1 MGLKEKRS
9 ETLVG
14 LFVLVGLLALGGLIL
29 QFGKF
34 SDKFKGEYTLFV
46 EFKDASGLIEG
57 SEVRMGGARVG
68 KVINKPRLT
77 DDLTVMVEL
86 SVDERVKLYKGS
98 EFLIQSVT
106 LLGDKMV
113 VVVPPEIKSE
123 QYYAD
128 GDFIM
133 GGGAGGLDA
142 LQSDAES
149 VARDAR
155 GLMKD
160 ARTSLLKV
168 DAALDDIRAVAG
180 RLSETLEKVNSE
192 ILDDQNTNNL
202 RETFANLEQT
212 SAKFKNAS
220 EQLDPVMQD
229 LRGAITSVKN
239 AADSADKTF
248 ASANEQIKKLEPAL
262 AEVPVAVSSLSDTAK
277 KAGAFLDQA
286 SSTVGKL
293 EEGDGLLG
301 AITTDEEVGTDAKTF
316 IKNLKRYGI
325 LGYKDDETKDDS
337 DARKSRYR
345 GPRR

>member
-1 MGLKEKRS
+1 MDLKEKRS

-14 LFVLVGLLALGGLIL
+14 LFVLVGLLTLGGLIL
-29 QFGKF
+29 QFGQF
-34 SDKFKGEYTLFV
+34 SDQFKGEYKLYV

-68 KVINKPRLT
+68 KVVTNPKLT

-86 SVDERVKLYKGS
+86 SIDDRIKINKGS
-98 EFLIQSVT
+98 NFLIQSVT

-113 VVVPPEIKSE
+113 VIVPPEIKSE
-123 QYYAD
+123 DYYAD

-180 RLSETLEKVNSE
+180 RLSETLEKVNSD
-192 ILDDQNTNNL
+192 ILDEQNMNNL
-202 RETFANLEQT
+202 RGTMANLEQT

-220 EQLDPVMQD
+220 EQLDPLMKD
-229 LRGAITSVKN
+229 MRGAITSVKN

-248 ASANEQIKKLEPAL
+248 LSANEQIEKLEPAL
-262 AEVPVAVSSLSDTAK
+262 KEVPVAVNNLSDAAK
-277 KAGAFLDQA
+277 KAGNLMDKA
-286 SSTVGKL
+286 SSAVGKIG
-293 EEGDGLLG
+293 EGDGLLSTI
-301 AITTDEEVGTDAKTF
+301 ATDEEVGTDAKSF

-325 LGYKDDETKDDS
+325 LGYKDDSTYDERDP
-337 DARKSRYR
+337 RESRYR